1 MNYYIIPKNNFNI
14 HINLQLTNEKI
25 KPYLSYSL
33 IFYLNDVYSQL
44 FKLEDNLNVSDSE
57 VTLEYINKIV
67 NPFEFIHT
75 NVPGSVISVS
85 KVKPESSI
93 FFELM
98 EVFQLLN
105 MNDTFSLK
113 NKINIAHLT
122 PNNASTNYLLNMIR
136 EDKDDNILCEDF
148 NFERLYNMFITNNYE
163 NKLDLIICEF
173 EAHEYINTKKYITN
187 MLLVLMIVIK
197 YQTNQGT
204 CVIKIDNIFYKS
216 IIDILFILSAL
227 YDKIYLVKPIIS
239 NVTKGE
245 RYVICKSFNSGILD
259 KSNLSNQINEKIIKP
274 AINTNS
280 LNNIS
285 VSSLIDNEIPYYFLN
300 KLEESNAV
308 IGQQQLEAYDQI
320 INIYKN
326 KNRDEKM
333 ENLKRNHIQK
343 CIQWCEKNQLPHN
356 KFIDKVNIFL
366 TPKKKELTEELTEE
380 LKEELNL
387 ELDVN
392 LDLDLDLDLDLGI
405 QMNS

>member
-259 KSNLSNQINEKIIKP
+259 KSNLSNQINEKIIKS

>member
-14 HINLQLTNEKI
+14 NINLQLTNEKI

-33 IFYLNDVYSQL
+33 IFYLNDIYSQL

-105 MNDTFSLK
+105 MNDSFLLK

-148 NFERLYNMFITNNYE
+148 NYDHLYNMFITNNYH

-173 EAHEYINTKKYITN
+173 EAHEYNNTKKYIKN
-187 MLLVLMIVIK
+187 MLLVLMIVIR

-216 IIDILFILSAL
+216 IIDILFILSAI

-239 NVTKGE
+239 NITKGE
-245 RYVICKSFNSGILD
+245 RYLICKSFNSGILD
-259 KSNLSNQINEKIIKP
+259 KSNLSSQINEKIIKP
-274 AINTNS
+274 TLNNYS
-280 LNNIS
+280 LNNNA

-366 TPKKKELTEELTEE
+366 TPKKKEVEMEEEE
-380 LKEELNL
+380 TKTAMNLGLNL
-387 ELDVN
+387 GA
-392 LDLDLDLDLDLGI
+392 DLDLDLDLDLGI
-405 QMNS
+405 QLNA

>member
-14 HINLQLTNEKI
+14 NINLQLTNEKI

-33 IFYLNDVYSQL
+33 IFYLNDIYSQL

-105 MNDTFSLK
+105 MNDSFLLK

-148 NFERLYNMFITNNYE
+148 NYDHLYNMFITNTYE

-173 EAHEYINTKKYITN
+173 EAHEYNNTKKYIKN

-216 IIDILFILSAL
+216 IIDILFILSAI
-227 YDKIYLVKPIIS
+227 YDKIYLVKPMIS
-239 NVTKGE
+239 NITKGE
-245 RYVICKSFNSGILD
+245 RYLICKSFNSGILD
-259 KSNLSNQINEKIIKP
+259 KSNLSSQINEKIIKP
-274 AINTNS
+274 TVNIYS
-280 LNNIS
+280 LNNNNS

-366 TPKKKELTEELTEE
+366 TPKKKEVEMEEEE
-380 LKEELNL
+380 TKTAMNLGLNL
-387 ELDVN
+387 GA
-392 LDLDLDLDLDLGI
+392 DLDLDLAI
-405 QMNS
+405 QLNS

>member
-1 MNYYIIPKNNFNI
+1 
-14 HINLQLTNEKI
+14 
-25 KPYLSYSL
+25 
-33 IFYLNDVYSQL
+33 
-44 FKLEDNLNVSDSE
+44 VSDSE

-259 KSNLSNQINEKIIKP
+259 KSNLSNQINEKIIKS